1 MSSTKS
7 SPSQANNINVNRLI
21 QVNNPL
27 PEQWTLVKE
36 WHIEKRSPFEGWRS
50 LANTQI
56 AQMYE
61 QMKTSIEEHPNAL
74 LR

>member
-1 MSSTKS
+1 MSETKS
-7 SPSQANNINVNRLI
+7 SPPPSNINVNSLI
-21 QVNNPL
+21 QANLPL

-50 LANTQI
+50 LANSQI
-56 AQMYE
+56 DNMYA